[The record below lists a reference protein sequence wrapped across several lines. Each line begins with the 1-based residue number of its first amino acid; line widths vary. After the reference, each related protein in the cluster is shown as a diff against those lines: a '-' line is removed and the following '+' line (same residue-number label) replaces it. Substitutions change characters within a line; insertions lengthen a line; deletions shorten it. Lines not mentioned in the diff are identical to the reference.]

1 MMKENSKKVMIIDDN
16 EDILTM
22 LKTMLQMRGYSVFI
36 KMNVISLE
44 DSIIEINP
52 DLIIMDMLLSGS
64 DSRITCK
71 SLKNDKRFSPIPILM
86 ISAHPNAEEN
96 CLKAG
101 ADMYL
106 GKPFDMKDLL
116 LTVEKSLLLGK
127 K

>member
-1 MMKENSKKVMIIDDN
+1 MKENSKKVMIIDDN

-36 KMNVISLE
+36 KMNVISIE

-64 DSRITCK
+64 DSRVICK
-71 SLKNDKRFSPIPILM
+71 ALKNDKRFSQIPILM
-86 ISAHPNAEEN
+86 ISAHPNAKEN

-106 GKPFDMKDLL
+106 GKPFDMKEIFLSI
-116 LTVEKSLLLGK
+116 EKTLQMRK
-127 K
+127 V